1 MPLVD
6 RLRASCLPLAAAFG
20 LAWAG
25 MVAAA
30 PLYSDHPATAAR
42 TKRVPFFI
50 DPSFVV
56 ADQDQILS
64 AVEEWNRALNGVARL
79 ERVAAANE
87 SIEGTKPW
95 VIRRGAGRDGIREPG
110 RKDQN
115 LGTFQPLPMGGGVLL
130 IFSGAGDY
138 LRENSLTLRDVMMRE
153 LGHVV
158 GLRHTEHSELL
169 AEDYRAGD
177 RSCVDRQ
184 TAQEVARVF
193 AVPLEALNWCDPPG
207 R

>member
-25 MVAAA
+25 MAAAA
-30 PLYSDHPATAAR
+30 PLYSDHPALAAK

-64 AVEEWNRALNGVARL
+64 AVEEWNRALNGVVRL
-79 ERVAAANE
+79 ERVAGANDPL
-87 SIEGTKPW
+87 EGTKPW
-95 VIRRGAGRDGIREPG
+95 VIRRSAGREGIREPG

-115 LGTFQPLPMGGGVLL
+115 LGTIQPLPMGGGVLI
-130 IFSGAGDY
+130 IFNGAGDY
-138 LRENSLTLRDVMMRE
+138 LRERSLTLRDVMMRE

-158 GLRHTEHSELL
+158 GLRHADHTDLL

-184 TAQEVARVF
+184 TAQEVARLF
-193 AVPLEALNWCDPPG
+193 GVPLEALNWCEIPG